1 MGSVSNTISSFIDS
15 YRDFGIHIIYAVTDP
30 EKKEDYLE
38 AVQEEFKLLKDK
50 GITDDELNKS
60 KDHIKTSLI
69 LSLESNVSRMRFNIN
84 GELYFEKSKKI
95 DEIINEINIVSLE
108 DINRILKNYP
118 HPDDISTLL
127 YGNIAEDNQIF

>member
-1 MGSVSNTISSFIDS
+1 M
-15 YRDFGIHIIYAVTDP
+15 
-30 EKKEDYLE
+30 
-38 AVQEEFKLLKDK
+38 
-50 GITDDELNKS
+50 NKS
-60 KDHIKTSLI
+60 KDHIKTSLV